1 MLVESFVIGTCQMGS
16 CLLSGCVQVQN
27 PWKTILSRK
36 YRPQLVLAAAS
47 TFFQQW
53 TGINTIIFYAPQ
65 LFVSLGV
72 GEGAALG
79 ATIVTGIVNHLATYV
94 SFHVADKYGRRIL
107 FIEGENCVCAFIC
120 RFAAA
125 RSQGTFKYPDSQ
137 LINFTLH
144 FQYGNA
150 CCSYAAI
157 TQHPMQQSTAID
169 HWSVRLLQ
177 RLSNEMSFH
186 RWYPDDHML
195 DHHCHCSGS
204 DWRGQG

>member
-1 MLVESFVIGTCQMGS
+1 M
-16 CLLSGCVQVQN
+16 
-27 PWKTILSRK
+27 SRK

-107 FIEGENCVCAFIC
+107 FIEGENCVCTLYADMLLQGLKGHSNILTASKSVLQCTFNMKML
-120 RFAAA
+120 AAIA
-125 RSQGTFKYPDSQ
+125 SQ
-137 LINFTLH
+137 LLSIQCN
-144 FQYGNA
+144 N
-150 CCSYAAI
+150 
-157 TQHPMQQSTAID
+157 QQ
-169 HWSVRLLQ
+169 
-177 RLSNEMSFH
+177 
-186 RWYPDDHML
+186 P
-195 DHHCHCSGS
+195 
-204 DWRGQG
+204 

>member
-1 MLVESFVIGTCQMGS
+1 M
-16 CLLSGCVQVQN
+16 
-27 PWKTILSRK
+27 SRK

-107 FIEGENCVCAFIC
+107 FIEGEGLSGCSFVSTSRILCSCNMAVS
-120 RFAAA
+120 
-125 RSQGTFKYPDSQ
+125 RSQVWQ
-137 LINFTLH
+137 LLYWGH
-144 FQYGNA
+144 LG
-150 CCSYAAI
+150 SY
-157 TQHPMQQSTAID
+157 
-169 HWSVRLLQ
+169 
-177 RLSNEMSFH
+177 
-186 RWYPDDHML
+186 
-195 DHHCHCSGS
+195 
-204 DWRGQG
+204 

>member
-1 MLVESFVIGTCQMGS
+1 MQLLVEFLYVSRATDANNVTIVIGPCQPWS

-107 FIEGENCVCAFIC
+107 FIEGEKCVCACIC
-120 RFAAA
+120 RYKC
-125 RSQGTFKYPDSQ
+125 RKTSRDIPIS
-137 LINFTLH
+137 
-144 FQYGNA
+144 
-150 CCSYAAI
+150 
-157 TQHPMQQSTAID
+157 
-169 HWSVRLLQ
+169 
-177 RLSNEMSFH
+177 
-186 RWYPDDHML
+186 
-195 DHHCHCSGS
+195 
-204 DWRGQG
+204 

>member
-1 MLVESFVIGTCQMGS
+1 MLEHGPCKCCRHTSRAHVQAEPVYQLAAKPAAAAAMFFSVSYSF
-16 CLLSGCVQVQN
+16 CVQVQN

-107 FIEGENCVCAFIC
+107 FIEGKLAE
-120 RFAAA
+120 
-125 RSQGTFKYPDSQ
+125 P
-137 LINFTLH
+137 
-144 FQYGNA
+144 FQFQNQA
-150 CCSYAAI
+150 LK
-157 TQHPMQQSTAID
+157 
-169 HWSVRLLQ
+169 VL
-177 RLSNEMSFH
+177 
-186 RWYPDDHML
+186 
-195 DHHCHCSGS
+195 
-204 DWRGQG
+204 

>member
-1 MLVESFVIGTCQMGS
+1 MFQEQQTQTLATGTCQPGS

-47 TFFQQW
+47 TFFQQC

-107 FIEGENCVCAFIC
+107 FIEGEKCVCASTC
-120 RFAAA
+120 SKYAAA

-137 LINFTLH
+137 QVSFTLRS
-144 FQYGNA
+144 QYGNA
-150 CCSYAAI
+150 CCNCVAI
-157 TQHPMQQSTAID
+157 THHPMQQSTAID
-169 HWSVRLLQ
+169 HWSV
-177 RLSNEMSFH
+177 
-186 RWYPDDHML
+186 
-195 DHHCHCSGS
+195 
-204 DWRGQG
+204 

>member
-1 MLVESFVIGTCQMGS
+1 MFQEQHTQTSVIGTCQLGS

-107 FIEGENCVCAFIC
+107 FIEGENCVCAFVC
-120 RFAAA
+120 RYAIVISRDIQISRHIYFALSIWNCCNLRCNYYASNA
-125 RSQGTFKYPDSQ
+125 T
-137 LINFTLH
+137 INSNRPLVYIIIATL
-144 FQYGNA
+144 
-150 CCSYAAI
+150 
-157 TQHPMQQSTAID
+157 
-169 HWSVRLLQ
+169 V
-177 RLSNEMSFH
+177 
-186 RWYPDDHML
+186 
-195 DHHCHCSGS
+195 
-204 DWRGQG
+204 

>member
-1 MLVESFVIGTCQMGS
+1 MGS

>member
-1 MLVESFVIGTCQMGS
+1 MFQEQQTQTLATGTCQPGS

-107 FIEGENCVCAFIC
+107 FIEGEKCVCVFIC
-120 RFAAA
+120 RYAAV
-125 RSQGTFKYPDSQ
+125 RSQGTSKHHDSQ
-137 LINFTLH
+137 QVISTLH
-144 FQYGNA
+144 SQHGDA
-150 CCSYAAI
+150 CCNCVAI
-157 TQHPMQQSTAID
+157 SQHPMQQSTAID
-169 HWSVRLLQ
+169 HWCVYSLQ
-177 RLSNEMSFH
+177 RLS
-186 RWYPDDHML
+186 
-195 DHHCHCSGS
+195 
-204 DWRGQG
+204 

>member
-1 MLVESFVIGTCQMGS
+1 MLTVLHCNSHHLFLLAACHPHCVSTQVE
-16 CLLSGCVQVQN
+16 N

-107 FIEGENCVCAFIC
+107 FIEGMGCQARECHMAAYDNPNDSIRSLPAIHRLVCC
-120 RFAAA
+120 
-125 RSQGTFKYPDSQ
+125 P
-137 LINFTLH
+137 
-144 FQYGNA
+144 A
-150 CCSYAAI
+150 CCLKNQHN
-157 TQHPMQQSTAID
+157 TQ
-169 HWSVRLLQ
+169 
-177 RLSNEMSFH
+177 
-186 RWYPDDHML
+186 
-195 DHHCHCSGS
+195 
-204 DWRGQG
+204 

>member
-1 MLVESFVIGTCQMGS
+1 MFPEQQTQTLVIGTCQPGS
-16 CLLSGCVQVQN
+16 CLLSGLVQVQN

-107 FIEGENCVCAFIC
+107 FIEGEKCVC
-120 RFAAA
+120 AAA
-125 RSQGTFKYPDSQ
+125 RSQGTSKYHDRQQVS
-137 LINFTLH
+137 FTLH
-144 FQYGNA
+144 SQCGSA
-150 CCSYAAI
+150 CCNCVAI

-169 HWSVRLLQ
+169 H
-177 RLSNEMSFH
+177 
-186 RWYPDDHML
+186 
-195 DHHCHCSGS
+195 
-204 DWRGQG
+204 